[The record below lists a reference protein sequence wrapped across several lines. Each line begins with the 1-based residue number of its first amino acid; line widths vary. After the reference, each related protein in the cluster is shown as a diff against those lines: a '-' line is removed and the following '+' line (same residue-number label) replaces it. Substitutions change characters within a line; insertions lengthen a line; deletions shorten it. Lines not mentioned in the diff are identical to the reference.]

1 MARLRKAFSFS
12 IKPEA
17 PYDFS
22 LTVHK
27 PAGWP
32 LFTPDER
39 FENGTLWTALR
50 ISGKLVG
57 LILRSGGT
65 TDKPL
70 IKVDVFLRKTPGDA
84 LRRAIIVSLKR
95 KLYADESLSG
105 FYEMARRDPI
115 LKHAVSHRYGMQ
127 DTDGADLFSSA
138 ILAVCLQMAPMKRS
152 EFMMGCLLRRYGDAA
167 EFDGKKIFAWPSAE
181 RMARADEGELRKFC
195 KLGYRAKY
203 IVAIA
208 RCISA
213 GFPDLDEL
221 KAMPP
226 QKAREKV
233 MELPGIGDY
242 SADIINPH
250 GGFPIDVWSADVF
263 GLLFFGRE
271 PKNGREEIEKIKA
284 EGIRRWGKWSW
295 LAFYYVVQDLE
306 NLSKKLGVELRLS

>member
-39 FENGTLWTALR
+39 FGNGTLWTALR

-57 LILRSGGT
+57 LTLRSGGT

-70 IKVDVFLRKTPGDA
+70 VKVDVFLHKTPSDA
-84 LRRAIIVSLKR
+84 LRRAIIVSLES
-95 KLYADESLSG
+95 KLYAREGLG
-105 FYEMARRDPI
+105 AFYEMARRDPI
-115 LKHAVSHRYGMQ
+115 LRHAVMHRYGMQ

-152 EFMMGCLLRRYGDAA
+152 EFMMDCILRRYGDAA
-167 EFDGKKIFAWPSAE
+167 EFDGKRVVAWPSAGK
-181 RMARADEGELRKFC
+181 MAKADEGELRRFC

-208 RCISA
+208 KRISS

-221 KAMPP
+221 KELP
-226 QKAREKV
+226 QQEAREKI

-271 PKNGREEIEKIKA
+271 PKNGREEIEKVKA
-284 EGIRRWGKWSW
+284 EGLRRWGKWAW

-306 NLSKKLGVELRLS
+306 NLSKKLEVRLRLS